1 MPFKSASLKNPMIK
15 HPDEVSVFD
24 NLNQETYQFIQ
35 FNNTQLPELNDW
47 SAGDEYEIVLKVK
60 LEKRIDSAKN
70 EVVGDFKVL
79 EVKVSETAGDE
90 ELSDEQ
96 KHYKEQLG

>member
-1 MPFKSASLKNPMIK
+1 MIK
-15 HPDEVSVFD
+15 HPDEIGTFD

-35 FNNTQLPELNDW
+35 FNNTQLPELDNW
-47 SAGDEYEIVLKVK
+47 SAGDEYEVVLKVK

-79 EVKVSETAGDE
+79 EVKANESAGEE
-90 ELSDEQ
+90 ELDEQQ
-96 KHYKEQLG
+96 KHYKDLLG